1 MSRSGRKIK
10 AKKRFIEEL
19 EQPTAKRPRSSLHP
33 HSQVTL
39 NTKRFMRIWIRIFP
53 KCGSGPLF
61 VFDADMDPA

>member
-33 HSQVTL
+33 HSQVTSTNDFIL
-39 NTKRFMRIWIRIFP
+39 SNF
-53 KCGSGPLF
+53 
-61 VFDADMDPA
+61 